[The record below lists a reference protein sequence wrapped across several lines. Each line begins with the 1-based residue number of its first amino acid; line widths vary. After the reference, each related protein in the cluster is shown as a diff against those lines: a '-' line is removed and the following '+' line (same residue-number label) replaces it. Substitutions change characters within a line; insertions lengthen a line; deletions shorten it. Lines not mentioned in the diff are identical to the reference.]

1 MTRPNRYFLALFLVI
16 CLVGVKLL
24 GAQDANGP
32 VLQTLARGAESH
44 RATESGPK
52 TATALLAP
60 ASNLFEG
67 FFRFP
72 AEIRQFIPMA
82 ASTAAANTAYFR
94 DVFVGGETFTDSPN
108 DGDTISATI
117 IGPGETTPE
126 QFSPFVFHAN
136 FNGQQNCWVSVGF
149 PPLCNSNAIDVL
161 WFRQIQCAADGVW
174 TMTFLYNGAVFS
186 SGNFTVLPQV
196 KQDAIINIYSQLDYS
211 DATLHRYDS
220 ICRTINSDG
229 TLARDSHICSNPLTS
244 TETPWLINGK
254 GCFLSSTAMVFG
266 YFRASI
272 TPPDLNNFLKARN
285 QGYVGAGSVNSAV
298 AIQYP
303 RSQNVS
309 VTFNG
314 AGATSALS
322 QAVCSAG
329 PQLMGVKCVNRHGV
343 QKATHWVL
351 AYGQDQKKTTWLIM
365 DPNGGKPIN
374 LSDKYAGFC
383 ETRTFQGPEFT
394 FTDQRGLTVSFHSPG
409 ELLITDPSGRR
420 LGFDP
425 LTNQSF
431 TEIPGSFY
439 DDVGLQDDV
448 TELPADD
455 TDTGK
460 SLGLVSPATGDYT
473 LTVTGTGTGT
483 YNMEIQGLD
492 VNGQPSLSTFQ
503 NVPIST
509 NLVEQMILHYDS
521 TAGSQ
526 IQLSGGF
533 DGGGQRPR
541 DVNQFLTYGNPAAS
555 QTSLPAGTT
564 SFPMLIFYA
573 PAVIPAT
580 FSATLNKTDVTAL
593 FHPAAGGHE
602 FVSLPLQSGR
612 NVLLLSINGNLPS
625 RVATDTDR
633 LVFQVP

>member
-1 MTRPNRYFLALFLVI
+1 MTRRNTYFFIVFFFLCTIAVN
-16 CLVGVKLL
+16 LVC
-24 GAQDANGP
+24 AQDINGP
-32 VLQTLARGAESH
+32 VLQTLARSAES
-44 RATESGPK
+44 RSTAGSGPK
-52 TATALLAP
+52 AATALLAP
-60 ASNLFEG
+60 ATNLFEG

-72 AEIRQFIPMA
+72 AETRQFIPMA

-94 DVFVGGETFTDSPN
+94 DVFVGGETFTENPN

-126 QFSPFVFHAN
+126 QFFPFVFHAS
-136 FNGQQNCWVSVGF
+136 FNGQQNCWVSFGLA
-149 PPLCNSNAIDVL
+149 PLCNSNAIDVL

-196 KQDAIINIYSQLDYS
+196 KQDAIPNVYSQLDYS
-211 DATLHRYDS
+211 DPNLHRYDS
-220 ICRTINSDG
+220 ICRTIKSDG

-285 QGYVGAGSVNSAV
+285 QGYVGTGAVNSAV

-309 VTFNG
+309 VGFNG

-343 QKATHWVL
+343 LKATHWVL
-351 AYGQDQKKTTWLIM
+351 AYGQDQNKTTWLIM

-374 LSDKYAGFC
+374 LSDKYTGFC

-394 FTDQRGLTVSFHSPG
+394 FTDQRGITVSFHSPG
-409 ELLITDPSGRR
+409 ELLISDPSGRR

-431 TEIPGSFY
+431 AEIPGGFY

-460 SLGLVSPATGDYT
+460 SLGLVSTATGDYP

-483 YNMEIQGLD
+483 YNMEIQALD
-492 VNGQPSLSTFQ
+492 ANGQPSLSTFQ

-509 NLVEQMILHYDS
+509 NLVQQMVIHYDS
-521 TAGSQ
+521 TPGAQ
-526 IQLSGGF
+526 IQLAGGF

-541 DVNQFLTYGNPAAS
+541 DVNRFLTYGSPAAS
-555 QTSLPAGTT
+555 QTNVPAGTT
-564 SFPMLIFYA
+564 AFPLLIFYG
-573 PAVIPAT
+573 PTVIPGT
-580 FSATLNKTDVTAL
+580 FSAILNKTDVTSL
-593 FHPAAGGHE
+593 FHPVAGGHE
-602 FVSLPLQSGR
+602 FVSVPVQSGR
-612 NVLLLSINGNLPS
+612 NVLLLSIDGNLPS

-633 LVFQVP
+633 LVFLVP

>member
-16 CLVGVKLL
+16 CLVGVTLL